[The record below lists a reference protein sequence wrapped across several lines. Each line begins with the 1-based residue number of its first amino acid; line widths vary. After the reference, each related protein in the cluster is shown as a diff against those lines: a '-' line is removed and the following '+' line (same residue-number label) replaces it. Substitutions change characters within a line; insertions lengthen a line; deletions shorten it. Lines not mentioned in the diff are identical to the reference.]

1 MINVQLLIREL
12 SYSYINGD
20 SGQCRKMSVK
30 NSNLKKNV
38 CLLLIKTGK
47 KNLCWQLKQQKQL
60 LFFLLQTFY
69 INSKVSLCQECQEM
83 AARIRLKWLR

>member
-30 NSNLKKNV
+30 NSNLKKRLPSLDQNRKK
-38 CLLLIKTGK
+38 KTSAG
-47 KNLCWQLKQQKQL
+47 
-60 LFFLLQTFY
+60 
-69 INSKVSLCQECQEM
+69 S
-83 AARIRLKWLR
+83 

>member
-30 NSNLKKNV
+30 NSNLKK
-38 CLLLIKTGK
+38 CLPSLDQNRKKKPLLAVKATET
-47 KNLCWQLKQQKQL
+47 
-60 LFFLLQTFY
+60 TF
-69 INSKVSLCQECQEM
+69 IFSPADILHQFQS
-83 AARIRLKWLR
+83 